1 MMFEYIQRIRKN
13 FYLGNER
20 SVRTKKNVAF
30 SFILKP
36 INIIIQLILVPLLIG
51 YLNPVKY
58 GIWVTIFSVIN
69 WFYLFDIGLGNGLR
83 NKLAEALAKD
93 EKEIVKIYISTS
105 YAVLSIIVILLY
117 FLFLLT
123 DKFINW
129 QVILNAPSNLENEIN
144 TLIIFLFTFF
154 SINFLTRLI
163 GAILNADQKNSLNDF
178 LNTISNIL
186 FLFIVYIL
194 VHVSKSS
201 LVLVGVAIGFSTVLP
216 TTIATFVFFNKNYK
230 QLKPSFKFVKFAHV
244 NELISLGIK
253 FFVLQIAA
261 VVVFTTDNLIITQL
275 FGPAKV
281 TSYNVAFKY
290 FSIFQTIF
298 IIIIAPFWSAF
309 TEAFTKNDFAW
320 IKSKINQLIKLWSF
334 FVFVII
340 AMLAVSNYVY
350 KIWIGD
356 LVEIQFSLSL
366 FMAIFVII
374 ATWNSIFTSFINGV
388 GKLKISLITASLNA
402 ILNIPLS
409 ILLAKYFNLGING
422 VILGTCISLSIGVII
437 RPMQYWK
444 IINNKA
450 SGIWNK

>member
-1 MMFEYIQRIRKN
+1 
-13 FYLGNER
+13 
-20 SVRTKKNVAF
+20 
-30 SFILKP
+30 
-36 INIIIQLILVPLLIG
+36 
-51 YLNPVKY
+51 
-58 GIWVTIFSVIN
+58 
-69 WFYLFDIGLGNGLR
+69 
-83 NKLAEALAKD
+83 
-93 EKEIVKIYISTS
+93 
-105 YAVLSIIVILLY
+105 
-117 FLFLLT
+117 
-123 DKFINW
+123 
-129 QVILNAPSNLENEIN
+129 
-144 TLIIFLFTFF
+144 
-154 SINFLTRLI
+154 
-163 GAILNADQKNSLNDF
+163 
-178 LNTISNIL
+178 
-186 FLFIVYIL
+186 
-194 VHVSKSS
+194 
-201 LVLVGVAIGFSTVLP
+201 VLP

-261 VVVFTTDNLIITQL
+261 VVIFTTDNLIITQL

-290 FSIFQTIF
+290 FSISQTIF

-334 FVFVII
+334 FVFIII

-356 LVEIQFSLSL
+356 LVEIQFSLSI

-422 VILGTCISLSIGVII
+422 VILGTCISLSIGVIM

-450 SGIWNK
+450 TGIWNK